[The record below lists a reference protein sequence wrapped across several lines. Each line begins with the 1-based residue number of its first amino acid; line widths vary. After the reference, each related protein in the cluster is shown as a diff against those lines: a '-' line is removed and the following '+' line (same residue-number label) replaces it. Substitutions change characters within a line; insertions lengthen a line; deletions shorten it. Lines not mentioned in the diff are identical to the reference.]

1 MINIFV
7 IILFILIVFTF
18 FTTNIENFE
27 DDENT
32 DIEAEN
38 SKDVKMKWN
47 EYNLENKFNKID
59 NNVSDLETKL
69 TDRVSKIEETNK
81 SDDIRIRALD
91 TKTDLANQQ
100 IGNIN
105 EKIDETEKELDNAM
119 VEEKEDE
126 EIVEPFSGKLL
137 FAPFNGNIY

>member
-1 MINIFV
+1 M
-7 IILFILIVFTF
+7 VFTF

-69 TDRVSKIEETNK
+69 MDRVSKIEETNK
-81 SDDIRIRALD
+81 SDDIRIRVLD

-105 EKIDETEKELDNAM
+105 EKIDETEKEIDNAM
-119 VEEKEDE
+119 VEQKEDE
-126 EIVEPFSGKLL
+126 EIVEPFGGKLL